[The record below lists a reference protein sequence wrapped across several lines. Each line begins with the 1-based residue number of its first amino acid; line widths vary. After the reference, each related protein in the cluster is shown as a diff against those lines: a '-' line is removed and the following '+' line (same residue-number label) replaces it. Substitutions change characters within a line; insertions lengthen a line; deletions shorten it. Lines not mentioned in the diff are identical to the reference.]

1 MRTLLVAVALAAP
14 AGALAQAPPPPSAAE
29 VKVVEYLR
37 DHIRPGERVVVSE
50 LYNNVFTSEAERAV
64 LNRLFNTFFKL
75 PLYMAQQQKATGRPP
90 TLAEISEQFALRV
103 PGEADVLLRI
113 MQSDPRIPHFMTR
126 NPVNGEIMRVDVGEI
141 MAHPRFG
148 KLLERAIAGWEGRP
162 APAFD
167 VKGYDGAT
175 LASAE
180 LAGKPYLLYFWFTNC
195 PPCVRTSPLL
205 AELDRA
211 YAPKGFR
218 IVGLNADRVL
228 ELPYGDDERR
238 EYAAKQGLGFTLAH
252 LTPAVQEA
260 YGSVSVFPT
269 FFFVDAKGTIVKQ
282 LVNQQDR
289 AALEAAIRLALE

>member
-1 MRTLLVAVALAAP
+1 MRALLVAVAFAAP
-14 AGALAQAPPPPSAAE
+14 VGALAQAPPPPPPAE

-37 DHIRPGERVVVSE
+37 DHIKPGERLVVSE
-50 LYNNVFTSEAERAV
+50 LYNQVFTSDAERAV

-75 PLYMAQQQKATGRPP
+75 PLFLAQQQKATGKPP

-113 MQSDPRIPHFMTR
+113 MQSDPRVPHFLTR
-126 NPVNGEIMRVDVGEI
+126 NPVNGEIMRVDVDEI

-148 KLLERAIAGWEGRP
+148 KLLERSIAGWEGRP

-167 VKGYDGAT
+167 VKSYDGT
-175 LASAE
+175 PVTSAD

-205 AELDRA
+205 AELDRT
-211 YAPKGFR
+211 YAAKGFR
-218 IVGLNADRVL
+218 ILGLNADRVL

-238 EYAAKQGLGFTLAH
+238 EYAAKLGIGFTLAH
-252 LTPAVQEA
+252 LTPPVQEA

-282 LVNQQDR
+282 LVNQQDK
-289 AALEAAIRLALE
+289 ATLEAAIRLALE